1 MRLGI
6 FKSSLVI
13 YYSVDNSVAFD
24 DANPLDRYFADV
36 QRS

>member
-1 MRLGI
+1 MRLDI

-13 YYSVDNSVAFD
+13 YHSVDKSVAFD

-36 QRS
+36 QPS